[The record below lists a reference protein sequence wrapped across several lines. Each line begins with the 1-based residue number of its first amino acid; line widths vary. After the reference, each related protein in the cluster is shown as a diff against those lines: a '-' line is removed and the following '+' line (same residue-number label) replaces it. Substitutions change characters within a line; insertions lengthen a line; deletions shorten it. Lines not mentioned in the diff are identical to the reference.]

1 MTLAKSVLSF
11 KENYGQAMAV
21 TAPLGSVVSTST
33 AAIVYAGTSVVFT
46 TLLSLLASAL
56 WIYTLT
62 RYSRKIASAGGFYT
76 YSFSAW
82 RSKKLSFAEALTEL
96 FAYSMLNGVNAI
108 TNYLLVD
115 IAFSIEGRSM
125 PLWIGIV
132 VIIGSVLYPTLIS
145 LTHIKKLMSYVV
157 TMSATAEAVLL
168 IVLFIISLHNGF
180 HFNYMIPSK
189 NLSMGDIATAFVLTT
204 VSISGAG
211 AATYLG
217 EETKDPTK
225 NVAKGM
231 WLALIIGGIS
241 MFLGTYA
248 LVALWNGSL
257 STLSNSPQPLLYETV
272 TYGSITM
279 FIALVMSMNSLLSS
293 NIGTTIG
300 AARVLYNL
308 AREKA
313 APKFFLKTN
322 KEGEPLLATITV
334 AFITAIVT
342 VVSIFTLGIA
352 LAFTEVSS
360 VTGILWLLG
369 RVFDG
374 VGVPVF
380 YWRIREL
387 NVSSIIVPL
396 VATSINVW
404 GDFTSIISMDVNQA
418 IILTSIA
425 IITVIWY
432 LKKARFGTPG
442 RLVVDEKNQVVDVE
456 EYLKKKVSAT

>member
-1 MTLAKSVLSF
+1 
-11 KENYGQAMAV
+11 
-21 TAPLGSVVSTST
+21 
-33 AAIVYAGTSVVFT
+33 
-46 TLLSLLASAL
+46 
-56 WIYTLT
+56 
-62 RYSRKIASAGGFYT
+62 
-76 YSFSAW
+76 
-82 RSKKLSFAEALTEL
+82 
-96 FAYSMLNGVNAI
+96 
-108 TNYLLVD
+108 
-115 IAFSIEGRSM
+115 
-125 PLWIGIV
+125 
-132 VIIGSVLYPTLIS
+132 
-145 LTHIKKLMSYVV
+145 
-157 TMSATAEAVLL
+157 
-168 IVLFIISLHNGF
+168 
-180 HFNYMIPSK
+180 
-189 NLSMGDIATAFVLTT
+189 MGDIATAFVLTT

-334 AFITAIVT
+334 ASITAIVT

-380 YWRIREL
+380 IGE
-387 NVSSIIVPL
+387 
-396 VATSINVW
+396 
-404 GDFTSIISMDVNQA
+404 
-418 IILTSIA
+418 
-425 IITVIWY
+425 
-432 LKKARFGTPG
+432 
-442 RLVVDEKNQVVDVE
+442 
-456 EYLKKKVSAT
+456 

>member
-189 NLSMGDIATAFVLTT
+189 I
-204 VSISGAG
+204 
-211 AATYLG
+211 
-217 EETKDPTK
+217 
-225 NVAKGM
+225 
-231 WLALIIGGIS
+231 
-241 MFLGTYA
+241 
-248 LVALWNGSL
+248 
-257 STLSNSPQPLLYETV
+257 
-272 TYGSITM
+272 
-279 FIALVMSMNSLLSS
+279 
-293 NIGTTIG
+293 
-300 AARVLYNL
+300 
-308 AREKA
+308 
-313 APKFFLKTN
+313 
-322 KEGEPLLATITV
+322 
-334 AFITAIVT
+334 
-342 VVSIFTLGIA
+342 
-352 LAFTEVSS
+352 
-360 VTGILWLLG
+360 
-369 RVFDG
+369 
-374 VGVPVF
+374 
-380 YWRIREL
+380 
-387 NVSSIIVPL
+387 
-396 VATSINVW
+396 
-404 GDFTSIISMDVNQA
+404 
-418 IILTSIA
+418 
-425 IITVIWY
+425 
-432 LKKARFGTPG
+432 
-442 RLVVDEKNQVVDVE
+442 
-456 EYLKKKVSAT
+456 